1 MHTSAETMRAY
12 ELPAK
17 MTPEGN
23 LELPDVVR
31 RLLPTSKAARV
42 IVLIPESDDAEEQG
56 AWQRLTADQ
65 FCSGYAAAD
74 AVYDRP

>member
-1 MHTSAETMRAY
+1 MRAY

-17 MTPEGN
+17 LTPEGN
-23 LELPDVVR
+23 IELPDAVR

-42 IVLIPESDDAEEQG
+42 IVLTPEPVDAEEQS